1 MNLKAGILSRLR
13 KIGQHHILK
22 YNRDNNISSFGQY
35 LLSYYLHNVNIVCI
49 LSKRSHLFSY
59 EFRGAQMEG
68 LDFAEKPFGNSMGV
82 FAWALSNCVLDP
94 WWLITWLML
103 EPINCPTWSSLSS
116 SNSQL
121 FVDSRISSLSWFR
134 FLSINKIWIEAF
146 NNWQCYF
153 RLIE

>member
-1 MNLKAGILSRLR
+1 MNLKAGILSRLLIIR
-13 KIGQHHILK
+13 QHYILQ

-35 LLSYYLHNVNIVCI
+35 LLPYYLQNINIVCI
-49 LSKRSHLFSY
+49 ISKWSHLISY
-59 EFRGAQMEG
+59 VFGGAQMEG

-94 WWLITWLML
+94 WWLIPWLML

-134 FLSINKIWIEAF
+134 FLSTNKT
-146 NNWQCYF
+146 
-153 RLIE
+153 LIEVFDIR